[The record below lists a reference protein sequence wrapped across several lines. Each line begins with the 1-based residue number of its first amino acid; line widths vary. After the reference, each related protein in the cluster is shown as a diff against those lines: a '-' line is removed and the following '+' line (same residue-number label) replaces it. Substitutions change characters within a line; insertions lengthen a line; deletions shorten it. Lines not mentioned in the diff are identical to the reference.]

1 MCIRS
6 LAVVCI
12 AFALAPSLAAAA
24 EDAEL
29 KEKVATLV
37 QQLDDDERGQRDD
50 AEKQLVELGLA
61 GGGDAGAAFL
71 ALLPKPAEDM
81 GQELQTR
88 LARIRGQVQ
97 TRLSRQAVAETR
109 VTLDVKKAPL
119 AEVLKEVE
127 KQTGN
132 RLLDYREKFGQEAV
146 EKKVTVKVD
155 DVPFWSAMD
164 QILDAANMATYPFSG
179 ETALALIEREQ
190 GALRRFGRAA
200 YAGPFR
206 IEATTIS
213 AERGLRSPEQ
223 SFLRMD
229 LDIGWE
235 PRLEPLAITQAAAD
249 LKVMC
254 DDGRET
260 PPSSEDAVF
269 DVEAPRGSH
278 AADATLTLQLPAREA
293 TKLSSLKGK
302 LSALVP
308 GRMVDLEFDDLKKAK
323 DVEQEAGGVTVTLDR
338 VVKNQAL
345 WEVHMRVRVA
355 GSEAGL
361 ESHQGWVFQNVTFLK
376 NKAGEQI
383 DHAGYETT
391 MQTEREAGFAYF
403 FETPDDI
410 SEYTWVYR
418 TPTGIV
424 NLPVEYE
431 LKDVPLP

>member
-1 MCIRS
+1 M
-6 LAVVCI
+6 
-12 AFALAPSLAAAA
+12 P
-24 EDAEL
+24 
-29 KEKVATLV
+29 
-37 QQLDDDERGQRDD
+37 
-50 AEKQLVELGLA
+50 
-61 GGGDAGAAFL
+61 
-71 ALLPKPAEDM
+71 
-81 GQELQTR
+81 QELQTR

-119 AEVLKEVE
+119 DDVLKEVE

-164 QILDAANMATYPFSG
+164 QILDAANMAPYAFSG
-179 ETALALIEREQ
+179 ETALALIEREP

-213 AERGLRSPEQ
+213 AERGLRSPDQ

-235 PRLEPLAITQAAAD
+235 PRLEPLAITQAAGD

-269 DVEAPRGSH
+269 DVEVPRGSH

-308 GRMVDLEFDDLKKAK
+308 GRMVDLEFTDLKNAK
-323 DVEQEAGGVTVTLDR
+323 DVKQETGGVTVTLDR

-345 WEVHMRVRVA
+345 WEVHMRVRI
-355 GSEAGL
+355 GGLEAGL

-376 NKAGEQI
+376 NKDGEQI

-403 FETPDDI
+403 FETPDDL

-418 TPTGIV
+418 TPTAIV